1 MNLDKLSHKVITTA
15 FITIENKFIKMKNH
29 KYILT
34 SLLTAVFFIAGCSK
48 QLEEK
53 AEGFISPDQFFATEA
68 QCIQSVNGAYSGLPA
83 LFGNEDL
90 WKSLE
95 VGTDLMLSTA
105 PTEIHQ
111 DYSFSAGNA
120 GSVQGI
126 WRKCYDAINNANLVI
141 NRVGQAPIGTAIKN
155 RLIGEVKYLRA
166 LHYFMLTNTFGD
178 VPLWTGELNLAEVSV
193 LPRTP
198 VSEVRNQIKADLLD
212 ASNLLPLSYPAADVG
227 RATKGAALGL
237 LAKVYLFDKDWANA
251 QKYAQ
256 LVVDGNQYQLVPFA
270 NLFDVFNKF
279 KNNKE
284 SIFEIQYKRDNAT
297 NVNVKIHYY
306 HTWFLPLKDANGKT
320 YAGVDF
326 GNSVMRAFE
335 VLYPS
340 SVLVNMFETGDLRK
354 NVTVATGYNTT
365 TFNRFP
371 KPGRPWF
378 GAKFWDLESND
389 QSSGKDIYF
398 MRYADVL
405 LILAEAQNEQ
415 NNPQA
420 LTWINKI
427 RLEHGGLSVPL
438 SGLNQDAI
446 RTVIMKE
453 RGVEFVG
460 EFGRKWDLF
469 RWKKIVDAVKSVSN
483 DNPLGAANVREF
495 HNLFP
500 IPEAEIAK
508 NANLKPQNTGY

>member
-1 MNLDKLSHKVITTA
+1 
-15 FITIENKFIKMKNH
+15 MK
-29 KYILT
+29 KQRYLLY
-34 SLLTAVFFIAGCSK
+34 SLLALALFPLGCSK
-48 QLEEK
+48 MLEEK
-53 AEGFISPDQFFATEA
+53 PESFISPDQFFSTEA

-126 WRKCYDAINNANLVI
+126 WRKCYDAINSANLCI
-141 NRVGQAPIGTAIKN
+141 NRIGDAPISTNIKN

-166 LHYFMLTNTFGD
+166 LHYFMLSNTFGD
-178 VPLWTGELNLAEVSV
+178 VPLWTGELNLAEVGA
-193 LPRTP
+193 LPRKA
-198 VSEVRNQIKADLLD
+198 VGAVRNQIKADLLD

-237 LAKVYLFDKDWANA
+237 LAKVYLFDRDWVNA

-256 LVVDGNQYQLVPFA
+256 MVVDGNQYQLVSFA

-284 SIFEIQYKRDNAT
+284 SLFEIQYKRDNAT
-297 NVNVKIHYY
+297 NVNVKVHYY
-306 HTWFLPLKDANGKT
+306 HTWFLPLKDANGTT
-320 YAGVDF
+320 YAGVNF

-340 SVLVNMFETGDLRK
+340 AVLVNMFETGDLRK
-354 NVTVATGYNTT
+354 NVTVATGYNNT

-389 QSSGKDIYF
+389 QSSGKDLYF

-405 LILAEAQNEQ
+405 LILAEAMNEQ

-427 RLEHGGLSVPL
+427 RAEHGGLTTPV
-438 SGLNQDAI
+438 SGLDQDGI
-446 RTVIMKE
+446 RALIFKE
-453 RGVEFVG
+453 RAIEFVG

-469 RWKKIVDAVKSVSN
+469 RWKKIVDAVKSVGA
-483 DNPLGAANVREF
+483 DNPLGAANVKDF
-495 HNLFP
+495 NNLFP
-500 IPEAEIAK
+500 IPQTEIAK
-508 NANLKPQNTGY
+508 NPNLNPQNPGY

>member
-1 MNLDKLSHKVITTA
+1 
-15 FITIENKFIKMKNH
+15 MKNF
-29 KYILT
+29 KSIIYCI
-34 SLLTAVFFIAGCSK
+34 SLLALLPLGCSK
-48 QLEEK
+48 MLDEQPESFL
-53 AEGFISPDQFFATEA
+53 SPDSFFATEA
-68 QCIQSVNGAYSGLPA
+68 QCIQAVNGAYSGLPT
-83 LFGNEDL
+83 LFGQEDL

-95 VGTDLMLSTA
+95 VGTDLMISTA

-126 WRKCYDAINNANLVI
+126 WRKCYDAINNANLCVTKI
-141 NRVGQAPIGTAIKN
+141 EKAPIGTAIKN
-155 RLIGEVKYLRA
+155 RLVGEAKYLRA
-166 LHYFMLTNTFGD
+166 MHYFFLTNTFGD
-178 VPLWTGELNLAEVSV
+178 VPMWTGEFDFTKIST
-193 LPRTP
+193 LPRSS
-198 VSEVRNQIKADLLD
+198 VAAVRAQMKADLLD
-212 ASNLLPLSYPAADVG
+212 ASNVLPPSYGAADVG

-256 LVVDGNQYQLVPFA
+256 MVVDGNQYQLVAFA

-284 SIFEIQYKRDNAT
+284 SIFEIQYSRNNAT
-297 NVNVKIHYY
+297 NVNTKIHYY
-306 HTWFLPLKDANGKT
+306 HTWFLPLKDANGTT
-320 YAGVDF
+320 YAGVNF
-326 GNSVMRAFE
+326 GNTVMRAFE

-340 SVLVNMFETGDLRK
+340 APLVNMFEAGDLRK
-354 NVTVATGYNTT
+354 NVTLATGYNTT

-405 LILAEAQNEQ
+405 LILAEALNEQ
-415 NNPQA
+415 NNPTA
-420 LTWINKI
+420 LTWINKV
-427 RLEHGGLSVPL
+427 RLEHGGLTTPL
-438 SGLNQDAI
+438 SGLDQNGI
-446 RTVIMKE
+446 RDVIMRE
-453 RGVEFVG
+453 RAIEFVG

-469 RWKKIVDAVKSVSN
+469 RWRKIVDAVKSVAA
-483 DNPLGAANVREF
+483 DNPLGAANVRDF

-500 IPEAEIAK
+500 IPQAEILK
-508 NANLKPQNTGY
+508 NPNLNPQNTGY